1 MLLEIKDLDAYY
13 GEVQVLKDISLE
25 VTEGELVT
33 IIGANAAGKS
43 TLLKAI
49 SGVIPAVKG
58 KVKFND
64 LDVTLV
70 PPHKRVE
77 MGIVHV
83 PEGRRLFPEMSVMEN
98 LELGCYS
105 KAARPYKDETL
116 QWVFQI
122 LPLLKER
129 KDQLAGSLSG
139 GQQQLCA
146 IGRGL
151 MSRPKLLMLD
161 EPTLGLAPL
170 MVKAIFEIVHGIRKH
185 GTSVLLVEQNAM
197 RALDIADR
205 GYVLENGCVIL
216 EGRSNELL
224 GNEQVKKAYLGL

>member
-1 MLLEIKDLDAYY
+1 MLLEVKGLDVYY
-13 GEVQVLKDISLE
+13 DQVQVLKDISLHVADGE
-25 VTEGELVT
+25 VVT

-43 TLLKAI
+43 TLLKAV
-49 SGVIPAVKG
+49 SGVVFAAKG
-58 KVKFND
+58 AIGFND
-64 LDVTLV
+64 GDVTSV

-77 MGIVHV
+77 MGIVHI
-83 PEGRRLFPEMSVMEN
+83 PEGRRLFPEMTVMEN
-98 LELGCYS
+98 LELGCYTKTS
-105 KAARPYKDETL
+105 RPYKHETM
-116 QWVFQI
+116 QKVFEM

-151 MSRPKLLMLD
+151 MSRPRLLMLD

-170 MVKAIFEIVHGIRKH
+170 MVKAIFEIIQGIRNQ
-185 GTSVLLVEQNAM
+185 GTSILLVEQNAM
-197 RALDIADR
+197 RALGIADR
-205 GYVLENGCVIL
+205 GYVLENGRIVL
-216 EGRSNELL
+216 EGRGEDLL